1 MDEMDEMDEMDTY
14 SKKENL
20 NIPKYM
26 LSNTCDARRSFASA
40 DFYAFITYFSYHYGK
55 NIS

>member
-1 MDEMDEMDEMDTY
+1 MNTY

-26 LSNTCDARRSFASA
+26 LSNTWDARQMRSGAEHPKVYLENFKKLLCGSL
-40 DFYAFITYFSYHYGK
+40 HY
-55 NIS
+55 SF

>member
-1 MDEMDEMDEMDTY
+1 MDEMDEMDTY

-26 LSNTCDARRSFASA
+26 LSNTCDARRKVYLENFDS
-40 DFYAFITYFSYHYGK
+40 TLRL
-55 NIS
+55 